1 MGKWRGIESKLPA
14 FEQNPTYQAK
24 VDAAKEH
31 YRKNNLDLRQMAE
44 SMASCQGYKE
54 AQENAISLVNIE
66 IEALSQML
74 VDEMRAQGLEKL
86 GLANGLTLSVE
97 IQPYSSTENKDQ
109 MMNYFRRNK
118 ILRTLLTVNFQT
130 LSALNKDRLAE
141 GKPPIPGTKIF
152 AKVSAKLR
160 RGKESASEA
169 AA

>member
-1 MGKWRGIESKLPA
+1 MGKWRGIETKLPA

-54 AQENAISLVNIE
+54 AQEDAISLVNIE

-86 GLANGLTLSVE
+86 GLANGSTLSVE
-97 IQPYSSTENKDQ
+97 IQPYSSTENKEQ
-109 MMNYFRRNK
+109 MMNYFRRHK
-118 ILRTLLTVNFQT
+118 QLRQVMTVNWQT
-130 LSALNKDRLAE
+130 INAMNKDRLTE
-141 GKPPIPGTKIF
+141 GKPAIPGTKTW
-152 AKVSAKLR
+152 AKISAKLR
-160 RGKESASEA
+160 RGKDAASEA
-169 AA
+169 A